1 MLTLLCQSRPM
12 PQYRRLKTPD
22 STWFFT
28 TCLAQPGSHL
38 LTDRID
44 ALREAYR
51 RTAAE
56 HPIGCVAMVVL
67 PDRIHALWTL
77 PDTDYSLR
85 WRLIKGRFTHAVGAA
100 AERRPSLL
108 RRREGGIW
116 QRRFWE
122 HRIRDSADLAMH
134 CDMCLTSPV
143 AAGLVAAAEDWPF
156 STLHRDRRAQ
166 NIAA

>member
-1 MLTLLCQSRPM
+1 MS
-12 PQYRRLKTPD
+12 QYRRLKAPE

-28 TCLAQPGSHL
+28 VCLAEPGGSL

-56 HPIGCVAMVVL
+56 HPIQCAAMVVL

-77 PDTDYSLR
+77 QDADYSLR
-85 WRLIKGRFTHAVGAA
+85 WRLIKGRFSHFVGAA
-100 AERRPSLL
+100 AVRRPSLV
-108 RRREGGIW
+108 RRREAGIW

-122 HRIRDSADLAMH
+122 HRIRDAADLALH
-134 CDMCLTSPV
+134 RDLCLQSPV
-143 AAGLVAAAEDWPF
+143 AAGLVAAAADWPF
-156 STLHRDRRAQ
+156 STLHRDRRAAR
-166 NIAA
+166 IAA